1 MIIKRQI
8 RQAQG
13 RRLSTLCTVAS
24 VIMGITLRGG
34 GGGGEFGGVT
44 HNHGQKC

>member
-24 VIMGITLRGG
+24 VIMGITVRGG
-34 GGGGEFGGVT
+34 GGGFGGVT
-44 HNHGQKC
+44 HNHGQK